1 MEVKILKFG
10 GGDAGTMT
18 VPDSFAARKFNAA
31 LAHQAV
37 CANFANAREGN
48 RAQKTRAEVSHTTRK
63 LFRQKGSG
71 RARAGMSSSPIRR
84 GGGRAFP
91 SRPDENFRRKMPR
104 KMYRAA
110 MAVLFSE
117 LLRAGRVAVVKSLAM
132 DAPKTREIVKQ
143 VSGTGVAGQVVQCR
157 QTGKPEGEIR
167 PGIVLLVD
175 TEMDDNIL
183 LSARNVPY
191 LRHCPLHSL
200 LPADLTAEAL
210 VITERAMSACAEK
223 WS

>member
-1 MEVKILKFG
+1 MEIKVFHFG
-10 GGDAGTMT
+10 GGEAGAIT
-18 VPDSFAARKFNAA
+18 VADSFAARKFNAA

-37 CANFANAREGN
+37 VSNFANAREGN
-48 RAQKTRAEVSHTTRK
+48 RAQKTRAEVHHTTRK

-71 RARAGMSSSPIRR
+71 RARGGMSSSPIRR

-104 KMYRAA
+104 KMFRAA

-117 LLRAGRVAVVKSLAM
+117 LLRAGRVAVVKDLTA
-132 DAPKTREIVKQ
+132 DAPKTKQ
-143 VSGTGVAGQVVQCR
+143 FIQKIGATEVAGTVFRCR
-157 QTGKPEGEIR
+157 KTGKPEGGLH
-167 PGIVLLVD
+167 PGVVVLVD
-175 TEMDDNIL
+175 TEMDDNIV
-183 LSARNVPY
+183 LSARNVPFVQC
-191 LRHCPLHSL
+191 LSLSSL

-210 VITERAMSACAEK
+210 VITERALAAGMEK

>member
-1 MEVKILKFG
+1 MEIKLQKFG
-10 GGDAGTMT
+10 GGDAGAIT
-18 VPDSFAARKFNAA
+18 VPDSFGARKFNAA

-48 RAQKTRAEVSHTTRK
+48 RAQKTRGEVHHSTRK

-91 SRPDENFRRKMPR
+91 SRVDENFKRKMPR
-104 KMYRAA
+104 KMFRAA
-110 MAVLFSE
+110 MAVMFSQ
-117 LLRAGRVAVVKSLAM
+117 LLREERVVAVKTLAM
-132 DAPKTREIVKQ
+132 DAPKTREMIAQIQQMKIV
-143 VSGTGVAGQVVQCR
+143 GRA
-157 QTGKPEGEIR
+157 
-167 PGIVLLVD
+167 VLLVD
-175 TEMDDNIL
+175 TEMDDNVA

-191 LRHCPLHSL
+191 LRPTVLHTL
-200 LPADLTAEAL
+200 LPADLAADMII
-210 VITERAMSACAEK
+210 ITERALSVCVER

>member
-1 MEVKILKFG
+1 MEIKIFNFG
-10 GGDAGTMT
+10 GGEAGAMT
-18 VPDSFAARKFNAA
+18 LPDSFAARKFNAA

-48 RAQKTRAEVSHTTRK
+48 RAQKTRGEVHHSTRK

-71 RARAGMSSSPIRR
+71 RARGGMSSSPIRR

-91 SRPDENFRRKMPR
+91 SRPDENFKHKMPR
-104 KMYRAA
+104 KMFRAA
-110 MAVLFSE
+110 MAVMFSE
-117 LLRAGRVAVVKSLAM
+117 LFRAGRIAAVKSLAM
-132 DAPKTREIVKQ
+132 DAPKTRQIIRQ
-143 VSGTGVAGQVVQCR
+143 IGDMPAAGQVLQCR
-157 QTGKPEGEIR
+157 RSGKPDGGFR

-175 TEMDDNIL
+175 TEVDDNVA

-191 LRHCPLHSL
+191 LRHCSLRSL
-200 LPADLTAEAL
+200 LPADLAAEAI
-210 VITERAMSACAEK
+210 VITERALAACAEK

>member
-1 MEVKILKFG
+1 MEIKVFNFG
-10 GGDAGTMT
+10 GGEAGT
-18 VPDSFAARKFNAA
+18 VDIPDSFVARKFNAA

-37 CANFANAREGN
+37 CANFANARSGT

-91 SRPDENFRRKMPR
+91 SRPDENFTRKMPR
-104 KMYRAA
+104 KMFRAA
-110 MAVLFSE
+110 MSVMFSE
-117 LLRAGRVAVVKSLAM
+117 MLRAGKIATVKSLTM
-132 DAPKTREIVKQ
+132 DAPKTKQ
-143 VSGTGVAGQVVQCR
+143 FIRNIGDTGVAGKVAQCCIS
-157 QTGKPEGEIR
+157 GKPDGDFR
-167 PGIVLLVD
+167 PGIILLVD
-175 TEMDDNIL
+175 TEINDNIV

-191 LRHCPLHSL
+191 LRFCTLHSL
-200 LPADLTAEAL
+200 LPADLTAEAI
-210 VITERAMSACAEK
+210 VITERAFAAGAEH

>member
-1 MEVKILKFG
+1 MEIKLQNFG
-10 GGDAGTMT
+10 GGEAGAMT
-18 VPDSFAARKFNAA
+18 IPDSFAARKFNAA

-37 CANFANAREGN
+37 VANFANAREGT
-48 RAQKTRAEVSHTTRK
+48 RAQKTRGEVSHTTRK

-71 RARAGMSSSPIRR
+71 RARGGMSSSPIRR

-91 SRPDENFRRKMPR
+91 SRPDENFKRKMSR

-110 MAVLFSE
+110 MAVMFSQ
-117 LLRAGRVAVVKSLAM
+117 LLRENRIVAVSSLEM
-132 DAPKTREIVKQ
+132 EAPKTREIIGRFRDMKI
-143 VSGTGVAGQVVQCR
+143 SGRV
-157 QTGKPEGEIR
+157 
-167 PGIVLLVD
+167 VLLVD
-175 TEMDDNIL
+175 TEVDGKVA

-200 LPADLTAEAL
+200 LPADLTADVV
-210 VITERAMSACAEK
+210 VITGRALAVCAEK